1 MPNLIKYFLL
11 LLLPVLNYGQQIKV
25 LSIYYPSNVYQ
36 LNIEQKHSIDS
47 FLTAHAFESIELI
60 GHADTVG
67 NLKANLKISSQRA
80 KQIETYIH
88 SQISTATIKTL
99 AHGEKQKNNFQ
110 SDLTKQRRV
119 DIILQLTTIETIEI
133 SQEEI
138 VEVNPKNDITKL
150 VVPKI
155 SRKQKFKDDLL
166 SQDKIVVE
174 NLLFEPGKTTFLYDK
189 IPNELFYL
197 ADLMDSIQSME
208 IKIEGHVCCVDDK
221 KLSTDR
227 AKSVYLFL
235 RAVGIDK
242 RRMEYEGFSNER
254 PLVEEKTAEDQQK
267 NRRVE
272 ILVTRR

>member
-1 MPNLIKYFLL
+1 M
-11 LLLPVLNYGQQIKV
+11 GQKTKV

-36 LNIEQKHSIDS
+36 LDIEQKQNIDS
-47 FLTAHAFESIELI
+47 FLKSHAFESIELI

-80 KQIETYIH
+80 KEIEIYIH
-88 SQISTATIKTL
+88 SQISTSKIKTL
-99 AHGEKQKNNFQ
+99 AHGEKQINKIH

-133 SQEEI
+133 SQEKI
-138 VEVNPKNDITKL
+138 IEVNPKNDNNKL
-150 VVPKI
+150 VVPKV
-155 SRKQKFKDDLL
+155 SLKQKFKTDLL
-166 SQDKIVVE
+166 TQDKIVVE

-189 IPNELFYL
+189 IPNELYYL
-197 ADLMDSIQSME
+197 ADLMDSIQTLE

-235 RAVGIDK
+235 RGVGIDK
-242 RRMEYEGFSNER
+242 HRMEYDGYSNEK

-272 ILVTRR
+272 ISVTKR